1 MLLGIDHIVVAV
13 ADPDLAVAQLG
24 EALGVEPSGGG
35 RHDRLGT
42 FNRLLWLGDSFIELI
57 GIFERDLAASS
68 WIGAPT
74 VRSMDRGG
82 GLATWAIATDDIAAD
97 VDLLRATASDLSD
110 PIDGERVRLDA
121 QVVRWR
127 LATPPVLEPSS
138 PPFLIEHDPTAAEW
152 TSADRALRAAG
163 PGRLRGIEL
172 VVPDAESTATWFA
185 RTLGIAW
192 RRPAGSP
199 PYETRIG
206 DHFVRLQQGDQRD
219 PVNRDPVNIAV
230 AIEGT
235 EPTTFELLGCKW
247 TVHD

>member
-24 EALGVEPSGGG
+24 EALGVEPGGGG

-57 GIFERDLAASS
+57 GIFEPDLAAGS

-74 VRSMDRGG
+74 VRSMKRGG

-97 VDLLRATASDLSD
+97 VDLLRATGSDLSD
-110 PIDGERVRLDA
+110 PIDGERARPDA

-127 LATPPVLEPSS
+127 LATPPMLEPSG
-138 PPFLIEHDPTAAEW
+138 PPFLIEHDPTSAEW
-152 TSADRALRAAG
+152 TTADRASRAG
-163 PGRLRGIEL
+163 RPGRLRGIDL

-185 RTLGIAW
+185 RTLGIEW
-192 RRPAGSP
+192 RRPVGAP
-199 PYETRIG
+199 PFETHIG
-206 DHFVRLQQGDQRD
+206 DHFVRLRQGEERD
-219 PVNRDPVNIAV
+219 PANIAV
-230 AIEGT
+230 AVEGT
-235 EPTTFELLGCKW
+235 EPTTFDLLGCRW
-247 TVHD
+247 AVDE

>member
-13 ADPDLAVAQLG
+13 ADADLAVAQLG
-24 EALGVEPSGGG
+24 EALGVEPGGGG

-57 GIFERDLAASS
+57 GIFERDLAAGS

-74 VRSMDRGG
+74 VRSIEGGG

-97 VDLLRATASDLSD
+97 VARLRATASDVSD
-110 PIDGERVRLDA
+110 PIDGERVRPDA

-127 LATPPVLEPSS
+127 LATPPVLGPCG
-138 PPFLIEHDPTAAEW
+138 PPFLIEHDPTSAEW
-152 TSADRALRAAG
+152 TAADRASRAAR

-172 VVPDAESTATWFA
+172 VVPDAESTTAWFA
-185 RTLGIAW
+185 RTLGIEW

-206 DHFVRLQQGDQRD
+206 DHFVRLRQGDERD
-219 PVNRDPVNIAV
+219 PANIVVAV
-230 AIEGT
+230 EGT
-235 EPTTFELLGCKW
+235 EPKMFELLGCRW
-247 TVHD
+247 TVRG